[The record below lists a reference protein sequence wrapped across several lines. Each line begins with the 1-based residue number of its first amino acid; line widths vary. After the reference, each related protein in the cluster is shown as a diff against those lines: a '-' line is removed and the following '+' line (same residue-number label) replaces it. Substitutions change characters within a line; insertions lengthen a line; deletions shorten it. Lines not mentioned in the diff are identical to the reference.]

1 MSTVSL
7 LRKID
12 EPEQPQEIPPATAV
26 DLPRLERAVREI
38 LFAVGEDPDRGGLQ
52 YTPRRV
58 ARAYAEL
65 LGGLHEHPARHLRRV
80 FAHRTDSDDLVLV
93 RDIEFSSVC
102 EHHLLPFNGTAQVAY
117 LPAKG
122 RVVGLSKIARTV
134 DVFARRPQLQ
144 ERLTADIADAIAQHL
159 EARAVAVVVRAEH
172 LCLRMRGAAK
182 RGADMVT
189 TAFRGEFARNQ
200 ALRAEVRGLLRPQGG
215 SC

>member
-1 MSTVSL
+1 MSTIAL
-7 LRKID
+7 LRRTD
-12 EPEQPQEIPPATAV
+12 ESASSAEIREHARF
-26 DLPRLERAVREI
+26 DLPRMERAVREI
-38 LFAVGEDPDRGGLQ
+38 LLALGEDPDRDGLLE
-52 YTPRRV
+52 TPRRV

-65 LGGLHEHPARHLRRV
+65 LGGLREDPAQHLGRV
-80 FAHRTDSDDLVLV
+80 FEHSTENDDMVLV
-93 RDIEFSSVC
+93 RDIEFSSLC

-144 ERLTADIADAIAQHL
+144 ERLTAEIADAISQHL
-159 EARAVAVVVRAEH
+159 QARAVAVIVRAEH
-172 LCLRMRGAAK
+172 LCLRMRGATK

-189 TAFRGEFARNQ
+189 SAFRGEFERNR
-200 ALRAEVRGLLRPQGG
+200 ALRAEALALLQQQRG

>member
-1 MSTVSL
+1 MSTVAL
-7 LRKID
+7 LRRTD
-12 EPEQPQEIPPATAV
+12 ESERSPEVRENV
-26 DLPRLERAVREI
+26 LFDLPRIERAVREM
-38 LFAVGEDPDRGGLQ
+38 LFAVGEDPDRDGLVE
-52 YTPRRV
+52 TPRRV

-65 LGGLHEHPARHLRRV
+65 LGGLREDPALHLGRV
-80 FAHRTDSDDLVLV
+80 FEHRTENDDLVLV
-93 RDIEFSSVC
+93 RDIEFSSLC

-117 LPAKG
+117 LPDKG

-144 ERLTADIADAIAQHL
+144 ERLTADIADAISKHL

-189 TAFRGEFARNQ
+189 TAFRGEFARSQ
-200 ALRAEVRGLLRPQGG
+200 SLRAEVLGLLRPQGG
-215 SC
+215 M

>member
-1 MSTVSL
+1 MSTVAL
-7 LRKID
+7 LRKTD
-12 EPEQPQEIPPATAV
+12 ESERSAEV
-26 DLPRLERAVREI
+26 RGNVLFDLPRIERAVREM
-38 LFAVGEDPDRGGLQ
+38 LFAVGEDPDRDGLIE
-52 YTPRRV
+52 TPRRV

-65 LGGLHEHPARHLRRV
+65 LGGLREDPAEHLGRV
-80 FAHRTDSDDLVLV
+80 FEHRTENDDLVLV
-93 RDIEFSSVC
+93 RDIEFSSLC
-102 EHHLLPFNGTAQVAY
+102 EHHLLPFTGTAQVAY

-144 ERLTADIADAIAQHL
+144 ERLTADIADAIWKHL

-189 TAFRGEFARNQ
+189 TAFRGEFERNQ
-200 ALRAEVRGLLRPQGG
+200 ALRAEVLGLLRPPGG
-215 SC
+215 LC

>member
-1 MSTVSL
+1 MSPVALVRRTDESER
-7 LRKID
+7 LR
-12 EPEQPQEIPPATAV
+12 EIRDNAGV
-26 DLPRLERAVREI
+26 DLPRIECAVREI
-38 LFAVGEDPDRGGLQ
+38 LFALGEDADRDGLLD
-52 YTPRRV
+52 TPRRV

-65 LGGLHEHPARHLRRV
+65 LGGLREDPAQHLGRV
-80 FAHRTDSDDLVLV
+80 FEHSTESDDMVLV
-93 RDIEFSSVC
+93 RDIEFSSLC
-102 EHHLLPFNGTAQVAY
+102 EHHLLPFTGTAQVAY

-144 ERLTADIADAIAQHL
+144 ERLTADIADAISLHL
-159 EARAVAVVVRAEH
+159 QARAVAVIVRAEH

-189 TAFRGEFARNQ
+189 SAFRGEFERNR
-200 ALRAEVRGLLRPQGG
+200 ALRAEAFALLQQQRG

>member
-1 MSTVSL
+1 MSTVAL
-7 LRKID
+7 LRKTD
-12 EPEQPQEIPPATAV
+12 ESERSPEV
-26 DLPRLERAVREI
+26 GGNVLFDLPRIERAVREM
-38 LFAVGEDPDRGGLQ
+38 LFAVGEDPDRDGLVE
-52 YTPRRV
+52 TPRRV

-65 LGGLHEHPARHLRRV
+65 LGGLREDPAQHLGRV
-80 FAHRTDSDDLVLV
+80 FEHGTENDDLVLV
-93 RDIEFSSVC
+93 RDIEFSSLC
-102 EHHLLPFNGTAQVAY
+102 EHHLLPFTGTAQVAY

-144 ERLTADIADAIAQHL
+144 ERLTADIADAISKHL

-189 TAFRGEFARNQ
+189 TAFRGEFARSQ
-200 ALRAEVRGLLRPQGG
+200 SLRAEVLGLLRPQGG
-215 SC
+215 L